1 MHSIATSFHSEVE
14 LFWKSPFLDTIFV
27 WKNPK
32 NDIKIY
38 WKNPEAF
45 YNSSK
50 KCYVLSEN

>member
-14 LFWKSPFLDTIFV
+14 FFWKSPFLDTINV

-32 NDIKIY
+32 NYIKIY